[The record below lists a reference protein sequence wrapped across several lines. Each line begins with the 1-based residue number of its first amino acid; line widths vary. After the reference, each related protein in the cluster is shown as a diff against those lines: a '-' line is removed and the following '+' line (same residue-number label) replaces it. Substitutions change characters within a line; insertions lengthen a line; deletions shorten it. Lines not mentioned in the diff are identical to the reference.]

1 MTVVRAT
8 RPTSGKPGD
17 KAIWT
22 ERGEWLGWVGGSC
35 AEPSARR
42 AASQALADGACRLIH
57 LTNDETDFV
66 RPGVEVA
73 AMTCHSG
80 GSLEIY
86 VEPFLP
92 RPSLV
97 VFGRSPIASAVRML
111 AGSMNYRVVAADLRP
126 DAADGE
132 ARPSELPAA
141 EVSYVRT
148 LGELDALPSGRR
160 SVVVASHGHHEVE
173 ALEWALR
180 GGPGSSAGY
189 VGLVTSRQ
197 RLANVQERLRARGLA
212 PAQLDRLRAPAG
224 LPIGATE
231 PEEVALSVLAEIVA
245 HAHASSSTRPAES
258 GHTTRARSVVTE
270 ASGSPSDSAAQSCCA
285 VAPAPAAPAT
295 TPRARPSCCDVDEP
309 AVAAIVPPA
318 AATARFSAIVLCA
331 GLSRRMGA
339 QNKLLL
345 PIAGEPMIRR
355 VLANVLAAGFVEVV
369 AVLGHEAEEVRR
381 AIAPLGVRTVY
392 NERFESGQVSSVRA
406 GLGAL
411 ERRVDAVMVCLGDQP
426 LITSADLQAMQAA
439 YAARPEGSIL
449 IPVRGEQRGNPV
461 IVDWQSGRDTLE
473 RGLNFGCRHF
483 IEENPE
489 RVYRWP
495 ASSEHF
501 IRDVDERADYE
512 TVVSE
517 TLLSEALGP
526 QPPSAQRTP

>member
-1 MTVVRAT
+1 MAFVLITVVRAT

-35 AEPSARR
+35 AEPAARR
-42 AASQALADGACRLIH
+42 AAHQALADGECRLIH

-97 VFGRSPIASAVRML
+97 VFGRSPIAGAVRALGALMK
-111 AGSMNYRVVAADLRP
+111 YRVVGVDLQP
-126 DAADGE
+126 DPGSRSSPQHE
-132 ARPSELPAA
+132 P
-141 EVSYVRT
+141 
-148 LGELDALPSGRR
+148 LDAVGATANVRALTEIAHLPSGQC
-160 SVVVASHGHHEVE
+160 SVVVASHGHYEVE
-173 ALEWALR
+173 ALDWALR
-180 GGPGSSAGY
+180 GGPRSGAGY

-197 RLANVQERLRARGLA
+197 RLADVHERLRARGLG
-212 PAQLDRLRAPAG
+212 PAELARLRAPAG
-224 LPIGATE
+224 LLIGATG
-231 PEEVALSVLAEIVA
+231 PEEVALSILAEIVA
-245 HAHASSSTRPAES
+245 HHHAR
-258 GHTTRARSVVTE
+258 TTAAGAGENAPERAM
-270 ASGSPSDSAAQSCCA
+270 SAAAAPSTATATAPRAPASAERSCCA
-285 VAPAPAAPAT
+285 VDEPPAAPAPAAAT
-295 TPRARPSCCDVDEP
+295 RRASCCDVLSE
-309 AVAAIVPPA
+309 A
-318 AATARFSAIVLCA
+318 AAPRFSAIVLCA

-369 AVLGHEAEEVRR
+369 AVLGHEADEVRR
-381 AIAPLGVRTVY
+381 TIAPLGVRAVY
-392 NERFESGQVSSVRA
+392 NDRFESGQVSSVRA

-411 ERRVDAVMVCLGDQP
+411 EQPVNAVMVCLGDQP
-426 LITSADLQAMQAA
+426 LITSADLRVMQAA
-439 YAARPEGSIL
+439 YAARPHGSIL

-473 RGLNFGCRHF
+473 RGVNFGCRHF
-483 IEENPE
+483 IDEHPE

-495 ASSEHF
+495 APSEHF
-501 IRDVDERADYE
+501 IRDVDEPADYR
-512 TVVSE
+512 
-517 TLLSEALGP
+517 TLLAEAPLAEAP
-526 QPPSAQRTP
+526 VPQRTP